1 MRPRA
6 DPDRGRARRSLNLL
20 VRTLARPYRAASRV
34 VSRLRVVAVAAASA
48 IAPGSA
54 SRSPLAGLGGM
65 GSRLVIL
72 KERHEE
78 MLRASGGADAV
89 EWLAIDAQVK
99 AVQRTPVD
107 RISPAEVDALMTAM
121 DEWGRRRAR

>member
-1 MRPRA
+1 M
-6 DPDRGRARRSLNLL
+6 
-20 VRTLARPYRAASRV
+20 
-34 VSRLRVVAVAAASA
+34 
-48 IAPGSA
+48 
-54 SRSPLAGLGGM
+54 GLGGM

-78 MLRASGGADAV
+78 LLRASGGAEAV

-107 RISPAEVDALMTAM
+107 RISPAEEDALMTARAA
-121 DEWGRRRAR
+121 WGRRRPR